1 MLTQHLSTAGAA
13 QTTPLS
19 DVIRGP
25 WGKPA
30 RAARYTS
37 RGSVSIACDAEH
49 AIERRR
55 CTVVAGM
62 LFVIGVGVALGIAV
76 GIVLL
81 FLFVMYMRRY
91 FHQSLH
97 NNSLLNT

>member
-1 MLTQHLSTAGAA
+1 MLTQHLSAAGAA

-25 WGKPA
+25 GGKPA

-55 CTVVAGM
+55 CLVAGM

-91 FHQSLH
+91 FYQSLH